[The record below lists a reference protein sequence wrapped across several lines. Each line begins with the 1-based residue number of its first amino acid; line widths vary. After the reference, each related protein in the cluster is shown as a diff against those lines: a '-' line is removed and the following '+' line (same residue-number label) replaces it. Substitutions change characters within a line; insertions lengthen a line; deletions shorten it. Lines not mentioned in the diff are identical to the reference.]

1 MKGCTFTR
9 VAFFVCVWVNPLYM
23 GIYVP
28 VRHLWGLFVASFI
41 MALERRLNEGRIGL
55 VWMV

>member
-23 GIYVP
+23 GIYAP
-28 VRHLWGLFVASFI
+28 VRLIWGRFI
-41 MALERRLNEGRIGL
+41 VALERRLND
-55 VWMV
+55 